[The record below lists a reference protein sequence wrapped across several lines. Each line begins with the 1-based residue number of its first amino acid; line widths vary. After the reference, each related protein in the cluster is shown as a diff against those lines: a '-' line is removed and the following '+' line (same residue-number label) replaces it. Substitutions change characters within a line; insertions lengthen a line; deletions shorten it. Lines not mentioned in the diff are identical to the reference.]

1 MGNSQ
6 NFNLSVKG
14 LNFSSYKNEKNL
26 IVVQQKK
33 LQFFHLKTI
42 PGVYESHFY
51 KIRRVLRVSLY
62 RNGNK
67 LDSLYNEGQGT
78 QCVLK
83 PQRQIAHFD

>member
-26 IVVQQKK
+26 IVVQQKE

-42 PGVYESHFY
+42 PRVYESHLY
-51 KIRRVLRVSLY
+51 KI
-62 RNGNK
+62 
-67 LDSLYNEGQGT
+67 
-78 QCVLK
+78 
-83 PQRQIAHFD
+83 

>member
-14 LNFSSYKNEKNL
+14 LNFSIYKNEKNL

-51 KIRRVLRVSLY
+51 KI
-62 RNGNK
+62 
-67 LDSLYNEGQGT
+67 
-78 QCVLK
+78 
-83 PQRQIAHFD
+83 